1 MASTFMTDSPF
12 LNAGAGRPA
21 QHTPVWFMRQAGR
34 SLPEYRELRG
44 SGSILDAI
52 ALSLDQAI
60 PCGLIINELV
70 SNAMKY
76 AFKGIDERE
85 LTIEITDGED
95 HVRILVADNGIGLP
109 ADFRYEE
116 SDSLGVQL
124 VYTLVEQLDGTIEV
138 DAESGTRFLITF
150 DKPQHP

>member
-1 MASTFMTDSPF
+1 
-12 LNAGAGRPA
+12 
-21 QHTPVWFMRQAGR
+21 
-34 SLPEYRELRG
+34 
-44 SGSILDAI
+44 
-52 ALSLDQAI
+52 
-60 PCGLIINELV
+60 
-70 SNAMKY
+70 MKY